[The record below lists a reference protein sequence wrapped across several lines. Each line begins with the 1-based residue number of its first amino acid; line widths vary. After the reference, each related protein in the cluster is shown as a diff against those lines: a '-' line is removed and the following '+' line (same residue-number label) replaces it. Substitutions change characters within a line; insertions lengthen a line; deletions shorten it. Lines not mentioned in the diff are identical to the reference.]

1 MNLDELLLNIKA
13 VTFNSL
19 VCQSDILSFE
29 DKEELNSQGYFIEL
43 TLDEFK
49 EQFDINP
56 DFVWYAPSYSMNNV
70 YFNPETLAVCPLH
83 LEMHLHGM
91 SVGAGIEG
99 TYRFIKETENEVANK
114 DFNHSI
120 MALPDAMRIEYFEML
135 IDKYGT
141 DIPDLYNLFISH
153 YLASDYGFGSLKQET
168 LKTILGSKTSKDIE
182 KTKKALVDLPDVVTI
197 YRGGNSASVPYNE
210 AYSWTLDINTANF
223 FASRRGSDDGY
234 IATAVVNKEDI
245 LDFFDDSSEE
255 EVLVYPDK
263 IKVESVRTI
272 KGLDFI
278 KEVLPVVTP
287 MYQKYRDMMVD
298 LDFYMDSSIH
308 GKEHQARVLLHCLI
322 ISELLGLPASDR
334 RVLATAAIYHDTQR
348 THDYVEN
355 GHGLAAREYYV
366 RDVSKPDPLVEFLC
380 EYHCL
385 PDAKGYS
392 EIRSNRKLSKNR
404 EKATLLYQIFKDADG
419 LDRIRL
425 GGIRHIDLK
434 QLRLDVSKDLTLVAR
449 ICLEQ
454 IRVD

>member
-13 VTFNSL
+13 VTFDSL
-19 VCQSDILSFE
+19 VCQSDILYSE
-29 DKEELNSQGYFIEL
+29 DKDDLNSQGYFIDL

-56 DFVWYAPSYSMNNV
+56 DCVWYAPTFSMGSM

-83 LEMHLHGM
+83 LEMILGGM
-91 SVGAGIEG
+91 AIGDGINGVKRVIE
-99 TYRFIKETENEVANK
+99 ETEKEVANGK
-114 DFNHSI
+114 YSRSI
-120 MALPDAMRIEYFEML
+120 MTLPDAMRIEYFEKL
-135 IDKYGT
+135 IDKKGT
-141 DIPDLYNLFISH
+141 NIPDLYQLFTSY
-153 YLASDYGFGSLKQET
+153 YLISDYGFGSLKQET
-168 LKTILGSKTSKDIE
+168 LETILNSKTAEDIKEIKE
-182 KTKKALVDLPDVVTI
+182 KVADLPDVITI
-197 YRGGNSASVPYNE
+197 YRGGNSASVPYE
-210 AYSWTLDINTANF
+210 SAYSWSTDINTANF
-223 FASRRGSDDGY
+223 FASRRGSSDGY
-234 IATAVVNKEDI
+234 IATATVNKENI
-245 LDFFDDSSEE
+245 LDYFPDGNEK
-255 EVLVYPDK
+255 EVIVYPDK

-287 MYQKYRDMMVD
+287 MYQKYRNMMAD

-308 GKEHQARVLLHCLI
+308 GKEHQARVLLHCLV
-322 ISELLGLPASDR
+322 ISELLGLPNSDR
-334 RVLATAAIYHDTQR
+334 RALATAAIYHDTQR

-366 RDVSKPDPLVEFLC
+366 SDVSKPDPLVEFLC

-385 PDAKGYS
+385 ADKKGYE
-392 EIRSNRKLSKNR
+392 EIRNNRKLSKNR
-404 EKATLLYQIFKDADG
+404 EKSTLLYQIFKDADG

-425 GGIRHIDLK
+425 GGIRDIDLK

-449 ICLEQ
+449 IFLEQ